1 LSETG
6 NHDTLFPME
15 NDTLKNEFIELLA
28 SSFNPVEINEIGRF
42 FDNKYD
48 HHRLSGT
55 ERHVTVSS
63 RKAAL
68 ILLDHLG
75 DDRKCGFTRLLQF
88 VVGLD
93 GKPFMN
99 RQTELKGL
107 ETFLA
112 GLGRFGKYYDFQTGK
127 IVESGKKLQN
137 PLNWGALR
145 DDKAYD
151 VTIMSVDVVRNSEL
165 VKKYGMKVMEKLY
178 FKFQVFLDHLLSHYD
193 GRVWNW
199 AGDGG
204 IIAFTFKDHQTRAV
218 LCALDIQRSLMVF
231 QLSQD
236 YPLPE
241 NFSLRLA
248 MDCGK
253 VKFNSDTGK
262 IVSDVINYAAHL
274 EKAGT
279 DPGKVTVSSRVRAAL
294 NAKFSSL
301 FSIEADFEG
310 QQAFTTA
317 VRLDAL
323 AEPAEKP
330 AARPRKKPKTE

>member
-1 LSETG
+1 MEYDALKSE
-6 NHDTLFPME
+6 FV
-15 NDTLKNEFIELLA
+15 ELLA
-28 SSFNPVEINEIGRF
+28 CSFKPEEINEIGKF
-42 FDNKYD
+42 FDKKYD
-48 HHRLSGT
+48 HHALSGT

-68 ILLDHLG
+68 ILVEHLG
-75 DDRKCGFTRLLQF
+75 DDKRCGLTRLVQF

-93 GKPFMN
+93 GKLFMN
-99 RQTELKGL
+99 RVTELKGL

-112 GLGRFGKYYDFQTGK
+112 GLVRIGRHYDFRSGR
-127 IVESGKKLQN
+127 IIESQKDLRKL
-137 PLNWGALR
+137 LNWGALR
-145 DDKAYD
+145 DDKFYD
-151 VTIMSVDVVRNSEL
+151 VTIMSIDVVHNSEL
-165 VKKYGMKVMEKLY
+165 VRKYGLKVMEKLY
-178 FKFQVFLDHLLSHYD
+178 FKFQAFLDHLLGHYD

-204 IIAFTFKDHQTRAV
+204 IIAFTFKGHETRAV

-231 QLSQD
+231 QLSGD

-241 NFSLRLA
+241 NFSVRVAL
-248 MDCGK
+248 DCGK

-279 DPGKVTVSSRVRAAL
+279 EPGKVTISSHVRGALKEKAAAL
-294 NAKFSSL
+294 FSVQ
-301 FSIEADFEG
+301 ADFEG
-310 QQAFTTA
+310 QPAFSTA

-323 AEPAEKP
+323 AEPSAKP
-330 AARPRKKPKTE
+330 AARRKKAAK